1 VRRAISGPLNRTP
14 VPLPRRPAREAFRKR
29 PERRRLIS
37 LAALSLVLATTGL
50 GPQLLAQNVPT
61 PGSMNDFSDGMVE
74 QPDTSMVIEP
84 IDPAD
89 APYTEEPVSGDG
101 TIPSPEAPYAPDL
114 PEIAGNYE
122 GPIGV
127 TGIFNGNVDTGCSYD
142 PLGHSAHRVVDDIV
156 VPNSLGK
163 YPLKMTRYYNSRQ
176 QYYAFTAIGLGP
188 SWAHEYSWLVWTA
201 GHKVV
206 SPHGNVYDDSCGVPV
221 GISEGWEGPRP
232 CPSPCPSP
240 GTGTWRLADGGRVHF
255 DSWHVTY
262 IEDPYG
268 LRTRIAYIHDQ
279 NSPQNGQRVKVTEP
293 GGRCLWFIYGD
304 HDRDLTWLITRVEAY
319 DSDGSP
325 GSPTHPTGHL
335 IDWVNY
341 TYVEYDPISPGIQNR
356 RKKMLRQVYYS
367 DGTPPATYDY
377 RTDNVPESP
386 SWPPY
391 TSKWYPLLQRCDD
404 VRYNGPMRSIR
415 YEYQNSGPHGAIIN
429 EKSPNVAGAVSAP
442 TPGAVFGPP
451 SIDTFTET
459 RGDGPTR
466 TFTYTHLSHC
476 QAPDCV
482 PCDDYEN
489 NDAWPYRAPQQML
502 DHYTDFQGHT
512 TQLAYN
518 NKWYINS
525 VTDANGDTTT
535 YERGDPPP
543 NGIGEIL
550 TITHPAGAT
559 YPASS
564 IHYTYSD
571 HGHYMMSITD
581 ENAKTTTLHRDGHNR
596 IYQIDYPQDVN
607 TPASHEAFTYCDQAD
622 SQCNNTFGQV
632 KRHQLKNSAYVHY
645 RYNSRG
651 LLIDKWE
658 PTLNASA
665 VETDPKTHYDYY
677 TAADGKL
684 GWIDRVKKMTG
695 PAPNWQWSQQ
705 ASETYEYDMT
715 ANNQPCAGRGLV
727 TKITHADYRYQS
739 FKYNQWGN
747 KVNEWNE
754 LGERTDYAYDS
765 YNRVTSA
772 ARIMT
777 LGPNEVTTYTYRPT
791 NGNGTSPYLHT
802 TNNPDTITS
811 PTGIVTS
818 NVYDQNFRKTSTTVA
833 GRTTWFHYDPVGN
846 QDCVTDPRGTGACS
860 PTYTTSTEYDTRD
873 RKWKVWDAQGH
884 LTTSGYDSASNV
896 TSILRPDQTTET
908 KTYDALNRVL
918 TDKVP
923 KAGPASSP
931 TEFVNT
937 TFQYNPSGTL
947 QWVRDGE
954 NHTTSFQYND
964 PSDLRTKMIY
974 SNGSSKSWAYDDAHN
989 LKSRATIFG
998 QTQYFGYDNRNRKYA
1013 DWWSNNA
1020 EWRYF
1025 GLDSASRLR
1034 RPMNGM
1040 GAWNTNIISDV
1051 HREYDHAGRL
1061 TLDRQALTLTDQTTM
1076 TKDVNYEYN
1085 VALRGTDGKPTRM
1098 YVTPV
1103 PSPSYDY
1110 DFRYD
1115 DMGRFEKIFIHGNA
1129 VQFQYSYDDASNETQ
1144 RYNWFNHVNQI
1155 YNPDNLNRPGR
1166 VELQHDGTV
1175 FARQVYDYYP
1185 IGRLHTVT
1193 RGNRQDQFVYY
1204 LDGELHVAYYDV
1216 TAAEAP
1222 DPSESPPA
1230 EDPTKEK
1237 TVDDFVALPDG
1248 MDPNALETA
1257 ARTVTYDL
1265 DNAGN
1270 RNWVSDSVVGTT
1282 VHYTPNNINQYTAV
1296 DGSTI
1301 SNGHE
1306 HEVGSYQGPN
1316 DVQPVYYTY
1325 MKDQYLTRVTS
1336 GTNSYDLAYDAL
1348 GRCVKRTVHTDQGG
1362 DVTKYYIYEGER
1374 PILEYKSN
1382 GALAGKNLYGKGVDE
1397 ILMRYDPTLTQEP
1410 RTFYYQQDHE
1420 GSVTHLTYIPPPG
1433 ISPILEYY
1441 RYDVFGKPTIYGPPP
1456 NWSLRA
1462 ASLYS
1467 NRFLFTGREYSAMFG
1482 FYEYRAR
1489 AYHAGLGRFMS
1500 EDPKLFVRGAG
1511 LGKAPDDWR
1520 FSVHPDEA
1528 EFNLFR
1534 YVHNDPLDLTD
1545 PMGLEGEVIIYRE
1558 DGRSS
1563 TNNQAIIVDKGRS
1576 VASFRANENRF
1587 IRLDNGPTRGPRSGE
1602 YSLLPKVNAKPG
1614 DSFPNGQPSITA
1626 KQYADPSKANYAPG
1640 RAGPEYKAEG
1650 TVRVHE
1656 KSSDGRPDST
1666 GCVTACAPAVDR
1678 VTKLMNDNMN
1688 NGGTKVIFVDGKQP
1702 VDGHEVRRAE
1712 PVVLQ
1717 KYSQ

>member
-1 VRRAISGPLNRTP
+1 
-14 VPLPRRPAREAFRKR
+14 
-29 PERRRLIS
+29 
-37 LAALSLVLATTGL
+37 
-50 GPQLLAQNVPT
+50 
-61 PGSMNDFSDGMVE
+61 MNDFSDAMVE

-84 IDPAD
+84 GEPAD
-89 APYTEEPVSGDG
+89 APYTEESVTGDS
-101 TIPSPEAPYAPDL
+101 TVPPPQYPYSPDSPDTV
-114 PEIAGNYE
+114 GNYE
-122 GPIGV
+122 GPVGV

-142 PLGHSAHRVVDDIV
+142 PLGHSAHRSVDDIV
-156 VPNSLGK
+156 VPGSIGK

-188 SWAHEYSWLVWTA
+188 GWAHEYSWLVWTA

-206 SPHGNVYDDSCGVPV
+206 SPQGSVYDDSCGAPV
-221 GISEGWEGPRP
+221 GVSEGWE
-232 CPSPCPSP
+232 SHTAA

-255 DSWHVTY
+255 DNYHVTY

-268 LRTRIAYIHDQ
+268 LRTMITYDQ
-279 NSPQNGQRVKVTEP
+279 NTGLRTRVTEP
-293 GGRCLWFIYGD
+293 GGRYLQFYYND
-304 HDRDLTWLITRVEAY
+304 TDQDQTKLLTKVEAHGLGNNSVT
-319 DSDGSP
+319 DS
-325 GSPTHPTGHL
+325 
-335 IDWVNY
+335 VNY
-341 TYVEYDPISPGIQNR
+341 TYLEYDPISPPIPNR

-367 DGTPPATYDY
+367 DGTPPVTYDY
-377 RTDNVPESP
+377 RTDNVPENQ
-386 SWPPY
+386 
-391 TSKWYPLLQRCDD
+391 TSHKWYPLLRRCDD
-404 VRYNGPMRSIR
+404 VRYNGPMRSII
-415 YEYQNSGPHGAIIN
+415 YEYQGHGPHGAIIN
-429 EKSPNVAGAVSAP
+429 EKSPNVVDAVSAIA
-442 TPGAVFGPP
+442 PGVTFSPP
-451 SIDTFTET
+451 SLDTFTET

-466 TFTYTHLSHC
+466 TFTYTHLGR
-476 QAPDCV
+476 APCAPGESCV
-482 PCDDYEN
+482 CEDYAF
-489 NDAWPYRAPQQML
+489 NDAWPDRAPQQML

-525 VTDANGDTTT
+525 VTDVNGDTTT

-543 NGIGEIL
+543 NGIGEVL
-550 TITHPAGAT
+550 TIIYPAGAT

-581 ENAKTTTLHRDGHNR
+581 ENGKTTTLHRDGHNR

-715 ANNQPCAGRGLV
+715 ASNQPCAGRGLV

-747 KVNEWNE
+747 KVDEWNE

-772 ARIMT
+772 TRIMT
-777 LGPNEVTTYTYRPT
+777 SGPNEVMTYTYRPT
-791 NGNGTSPYLHT
+791 SGNGTSPYLHT

-811 PTGIVTS
+811 PTGILTS
-818 NVYDQNFRKTSTTVA
+818 KVYDQNFRKTSTTVA

-884 LTTSGYDSASNV
+884 LTTFGYDSASNV
-896 TSILRPDQTTET
+896 TSILRPDQTAET

-923 KAGPASSP
+923 KSGPASSP

-954 NHTTSFQYND
+954 NHTASFQYND

-974 SNGSSKSWAYDDAHN
+974 SNGSSQSWAYDDAHN

-1061 TLDRQALTLTDQTTM
+1061 TLDRQALTLTDQVSI

-1115 DMGRFEKIFIHGNA
+1115 DMGRFEKIFIRANA

-1193 RGNRQDQFVYY
+1193 RGNSQDQFVYY

-1237 TVDDFVALPDG
+1237 TVDDFVALPDS
-1248 MDPNALETA
+1248 MDPNAPETA

-1282 VHYTPNNINQYTAV
+1282 VHYTPNNINQYIAV

-1362 DVTKYYIYEGER
+1362 DATKYYIYDGDR

-1441 RYDVFGKPTIYGPPP
+1441 RYDVLGKPTIYGPPP

-1467 NRFLFTGREYSAMFG
+1467 NRFLFTGREYAALFG

-1489 AYHAGLGRFMS
+1489 VYHPGLGRFMS
-1500 EDPKLFVRGAG
+1500 EDPKLFDAG
-1511 LGKAPDDWR
+1511 DY
-1520 FSVHPDEA
+1520 
-1528 EFNLFR
+1528 NLFR
-1534 YVHNDPLDLTD
+1534 YCHNDPLDLSD
-1545 PMGLEGEVIIYRE
+1545 PMGTDAISNGDGTYHFVLRSDLIVPKIIGGYVVDSAGVAKQCAGAAQYLTGTKTADGKVHDAPPARHGGWTQGAPVTKDTPDGIMVARRWENGVYPNKGPEAYDRE
-1558 DGRSS
+1558 AVKKDPSIINHTGIKVGWDDK
-1563 TNNQAIIVDKGRS
+1563 NNKAIILDQWKGDTGSLQRRNYDPKQEDWS
-1576 VASFRANENRF
+1576 IVNA
-1587 IRLDNGPTRGPRSGE
+1587 TRRYDPKPSTSE
-1602 YSLLPKVNAKPG
+1602 IKPLLPRDVP
-1614 DSFPNGQPSITA
+1614 PQ
-1626 KQYADPSKANYAPG
+1626 Q
-1640 RAGPEYKAEG
+1640 
-1650 TVRVHE
+1650 
-1656 KSSDGRPDST
+1656 
-1666 GCVTACAPAVDR
+1666 DR
-1678 VTKLMNDNMN
+1678 
-1688 NGGTKVIFVDGKQP
+1688 
-1702 VDGHEVRRAE
+1702 
-1712 PVVLQ
+1712 
-1717 KYSQ
+1717 